1 MFALLRQQNLRRFF
15 IAHGQS
21 QIGTGAGYVAL
32 VLIASQRLHSG
43 WAVALVLLADF
54 LPGIL
59 LSAWFGVLAD
69 RRSRRTLAITA
80 ELLRAGAFVALALIN
95 SFAATV
101 ALALVAGVGTA
112 LFRPAMN
119 AALPNLASAD
129 DRSRA
134 SALYGGL
141 QHAGITLGPAV
152 CALVLLFG
160 PATWVLA
167 LNGASFLVSALLL
180 SSVPLGEAHP
190 SDRQQASSGWEC
202 TKAGARF
209 AASEPGMLALLII
222 GALSVLVGAMINVAE
237 PLFATG
243 SLHAGGTGFS
253 FLVAVYGAGMLA
265 GSAYNSRLGAS
276 VGTLRLHFLAGV
288 ALDGAALLV
297 CAAASNF
304 VGALTGFALA
314 GFANVLLV
322 GPEVRLVQELVTD
335 DFLGRVFGLR
345 DTLQFSSYAV
355 AFVGAGALLSAAGPR
370 AVYVVSGALL
380 LALAPVGFVTF
391 RPARRTVRGPGV
403 WFNVAAETET
413 ECMSLASR
421 PWSSLRTGV
430 TARATQEA
438 TQALR
443 HAGRSL
449 GSCWRLARRA
459 VPQSRLSE
467 RTYSSR
473 VGVATPDRRGLAGVA
488 RRRDTDLP
496 LDIGEHK
503 GGERR

>member
-32 VLIASQRLHSG
+32 VLIASERLHSG

-54 LPGIL
+54 LPGIM

-134 SALYGGL
+134 SALYSGL
-141 QHAGITLGPAV
+141 QNAGITLGPAV
-152 CALVLLFG
+152 CALILLFG

-167 LNGASFLVSALLL
+167 LNGVSFLVSALLL
-180 SSVPLGEAHP
+180 SSVPLGEARP
-190 SDRQQASSGWEC
+190 SDQQAPSGWEC

-209 AASEPGMLALLII
+209 AASKPGVPALLII

-253 FLVAVYGAGMLA
+253 ILVAVYGAGMLA

-276 VGTLRLHFLAGV
+276 VRTLRLHFLAGV
-288 ALDGAALLV
+288 ALDGVALLV
-297 CAAASNF
+297 CAAASDL
-304 VGALTGFALA
+304 VGALSGFALA

-335 DFLGRVFGLR
+335 EFLGRVFGLR

-355 AFVGAGALLSAAGPR
+355 AFVGAGALLSTVGPR

-380 LALAPVGFVTF
+380 LALAPVGFITF
-391 RPARRTVRGPGV
+391 RPARRWTRGPGV
-403 WFNVAAETET
+403 WVNVAAETER
-413 ECMSLASR
+413 ECTPLASR
-421 PWSSLRTGV
+421 PWSSVRASI

-438 TQALR
+438 TQALNQ
-443 HAGRSL
+443 AARSL

-467 RTYSSR
+467 RTYGSR
-473 VGVATPDRRGLAGVA
+473 LGVATSDRRGLPRMA
-488 RRRDTDLP
+488 RRRDTDSRI
-496 LDIGEHK
+496 DIGEHK